1 MKNYKGNDRLL
12 FGMILGVA
20 TYWLFASSITAGVP
34 QLANNQ

>member
-20 TYWLFASSITAGVP
+20 TYWLFASCGTPAVIL
-34 QLANNQ
+34 LANNQ